1 MATVKPEALLEYIAG
16 TLRHEIGPAV
26 GESFPKTQAFMA
38 SVILEK
44 LARQVRLAG
53 AHAQA
58 DRDDRTALAHDLRA
72 HIQASTSSRVRD
84 AVTALTDAEDGKD
97 GEDAA
102 LSGLVEALYATRD
115 ELGAERFDLLLT
127 RVRRTLRARL
137 DRQLE
142 YAS

>member
-1 MATVKPEALLEYIAG
+1 MAPVKPEALLEHIAG

-44 LARQVRLAG
+44 LARQFRLAG
-53 AHAQA
+53 VHAQA
-58 DRDDRTALAHDLRA
+58 DRDDRAALVHDLQA
-72 HIQASTSSRVRD
+72 HVQAATPSRVRD
-84 AVTALTDAEDGKD
+84 AVTALTD

-115 ELGAERFDLLLT
+115 DLGAERFDLLIT